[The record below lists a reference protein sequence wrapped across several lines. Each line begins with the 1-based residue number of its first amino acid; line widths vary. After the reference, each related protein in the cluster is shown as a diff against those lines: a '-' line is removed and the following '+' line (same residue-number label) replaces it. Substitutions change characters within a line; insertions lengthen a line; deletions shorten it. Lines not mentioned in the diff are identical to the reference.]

1 MTSISKAT
9 FIPLIRTAIDD
20 IVPSNV
26 TDTFKEDTDSEL
38 WQAAQH
44 AATELSME
52 LPLNLLDETRE
63 AKTGTS
69 DENRGSASCQLPD
82 TFLRFVRLDGTGFA
96 GPLSELMEPGSDAE
110 KMQRSTWSRGTV
122 TKPKATIGYL
132 NGKKTLTWW
141 PGSVTSVQLDYIKV
155 PVMANDTITCAI
167 RDEAL
172 RFVIYRAA
180 SIFFEGKKE
189 ETIAEKYRNLS
200 TNY

>member
-1 MTSISKAT
+1 MTDISKAT

-20 IVPSNV
+20 IVPGNI
-26 TDTFKEDTDSEL
+26 TDSFKEDTDSEL

-63 AKTGTS
+63 EKTGTS
-69 DENRGSASCQLPD
+69 DENRCSASCQLPD
-82 TFLRFVRLDGTGFA
+82 TFLRFIRLDGTGFA
-96 GPLSELMEPGSDAE
+96 GPLHELMEPGSDAE
-110 KMQRSTWSRGTV
+110 KMQRSVWSRGTA

-132 NGKKTLTWW
+132 NSKKTLTWW
-141 PGSVTSVQLDYIKV
+141 PGSVTSVQLDYIKA
-155 PVMANDTITCAI
+155 PEMANDTITCAI
-167 RDEAL
+167 RNEAL

-189 ETIAEKYRNLS
+189 ETIAEKFRNLS

>member
-1 MTSISKAT
+1 MTEIRKAT
-9 FIPLIRTAIDD
+9 FVPLIRTAIDD
-20 IVPSNV
+20 IVPGNI

-69 DENRGSASCQLPD
+69 DGNRGSARCDLPD
-82 TFLRFVRLDGTGFA
+82 HFLRFVRLDGTGFA

-110 KMQRSTWSRGTV
+110 KMQRSVWSRGTV

-132 NGKKTLTWW
+132 NSKKTLIWW
-141 PGSVTSVQLDYIKV
+141 PGRVQNVQLDYIKA
-155 PVMANDTITCAI
+155 PTEENNTITCSI

-189 ETIAEKYRNLS
+189 ETIAEKFRNLS

>member
-1 MTSISKAT
+1 MTVISKAT

-20 IVPSNV
+20 IVPEGI
-26 TDTFKEDTDSEL
+26 TDSFKEDTDSEL

-63 AKTGTS
+63 EKTGTS
-69 DENRGSASCQLPD
+69 DESRGSASCQLPD
-82 TFLRFVRLDGTGFA
+82 TFLRFVRLDGTGFT

-110 KMQRSTWSRGTV
+110 KMQRSVWSRGTA
-122 TKPKATIGYL
+122 TKPKAMIGYL
-132 NGKKTLTWW
+132 NNKKTLTWW
-141 PGSVTSVQLDYIKV
+141 PGSVTSIQLDYIKA
-155 PVMANDTITCAI
+155 PKIENDTLICAI
-167 RDEAL
+167 RDEVL
-172 RFVIYRAA
+172 QLVVFRAA

-189 ETIAEKYRNLS
+189 ESIAEKFRNLS